1 MDGKLSCGNPV
12 DKNNVNSIEPQLIT
26 ERQTQ
31 DESRSFIPLNI
42 YCPSGTNQESVPLV
56 NKEINIKVRIKD
68 ANLKK
73 IEKK

>member
-12 DKNNVNSIEPQLIT
+12 DKNYVDSIEPQLIT

-42 YCPSGTNQESVPLV
+42 YCPLGTNKENVPLV
-56 NKEINIKVRIKD
+56 NKEINIKKSHRIKF
-68 ANLKK
+68 
-73 IEKK
+73 